1 MVHIGSLFASH
12 HWVLR
17 MVRNIVEVLEVP
29 ALHLG
34 ELKIANL
41 VEMFYRPAFYQ
52 LVVHPK
58 WRIWN
63 STTGTTMV

>member
-1 MVHIGSLFASH
+1 
-12 HWVLR
+12 

-41 VEMFYRPAFYQ
+41 VEMFYQPAFYQ
-52 LVVHPK
+52 LVLHPK

-63 STTGTTMV
+63 STAGITMV